1 MAAVKQEI
9 KGGGYTVFFKDVNLM
24 KKAYIYVILTAFLF
38 GTIEVA
44 CKAAGSQFDPFQL
57 TFLRFAIGGLI
68 LLPFAVAELKKNS
81 VKLTGRDF
89 IRLAGVGILGIPLSM
104 VFFQL
109 GIMNSN
115 AATASVLICINPL
128 FTMIFAH
135 FFAGER
141 LNKYKFIVLGIGL
154 IGLVFMI
161 KPWNVQEGNTV
172 TGIIYMLLAAVFF
185 GAYTVAGKVS
195 VEKMG
200 IMAQTSIS
208 FILGSL
214 VLFIIILITGKPVTE
229 GITDNAW
236 LVMYVGIFVT
246 GVGYFCYFMAIK
258 ASDASTGSLA
268 FFIKPAIAP
277 VMAVIFLKET
287 ILWNTYVGIG
297 CILIASYMNI
307 RFQRKENEL
316 KDSGY

>member
-1 MAAVKQEI
+1 
-9 KGGGYTVFFKDVNLM
+9 M
-24 KKAYIYVILTAFLF
+24 KKAYIYVVLTAILF
-38 GTIEVA
+38 GTMEVA
-44 CKAAGSQFDPFQL
+44 CKVAGNHLDPFQL

-68 LLPFAVAELKKNS
+68 LLPFAIVELRKNH
-81 VKLTGRDF
+81 VKLTVKD
-89 IRLAGVGILGIPLSM
+89 LAMLAWVGILGVPISM

-109 GIMNSN
+109 GIMYSN
-115 AATASVLICINPL
+115 AATASVLISINPL

-135 FFAGER
+135 FFANEK
-141 LNKYKFIVLGIGL
+141 LNRYKAIVLAIGFVGL
-154 IGLVFMI
+154 IFMI
-161 KPWNVQEGNTV
+161 KPWNMQEGNTV
-172 TGIIYMLLAAVFF
+172 IGMVYMMLAAIFF

-195 VEKMG
+195 VQKMG

-214 VLFIIILITGKPVTE
+214 ILLIIILITGKPVIE
-229 GITDNAW
+229 GVSENIL
-236 LVMYVGIFVT
+236 LVLYAGIFVT
-246 GVGYFCYFMAIK
+246 GIGYFCYFMAIK

-287 ILWNTYVGIG
+287 ILWNMYAGIA

-316 KDSGY
+316 KEKLDG

>member
-1 MAAVKQEI
+1 
-9 KGGGYTVFFKDVNLM
+9 M
-24 KKAYIYVILTAFLF
+24 KKAYIYVVLTAILF
-38 GTIEVA
+38 GTMEVA
-44 CKAAGSQFDPFQL
+44 CKVAGNHLDPFQL

-68 LLPFAVAELKKNS
+68 LLPFAIVELRKS
-81 VKLTGRDF
+81 HVKLTVKDLAM
-89 IRLAGVGILGIPLSM
+89 LAGVGILGVPISM

-109 GIMNSN
+109 GIMYSN
-115 AATASVLICINPL
+115 AATASVLISINPL

-135 FFAGER
+135 FFANEK
-141 LNKYKFIVLGIGL
+141 LNRYKAIVLAIGFVGL
-154 IGLVFMI
+154 IFMI
-161 KPWNVQEGNTV
+161 KPWNMQEGNTV
-172 TGIIYMLLAAVFF
+172 IGMVYMMLAAIFF

-195 VEKMG
+195 VQKMG

-214 VLFIIILITGKPVTE
+214 ILLIIILITGKPVIE
-229 GITDNAW
+229 GVSENIL
-236 LVMYVGIFVT
+236 LVLYAGIFVT
-246 GVGYFCYFMAIK
+246 GIGYFCYFMAIK

-287 ILWNTYVGIG
+287 ILWNMYAGIA

-316 KDSGY
+316 KEKLDG

>member
-1 MAAVKQEI
+1 
-9 KGGGYTVFFKDVNLM
+9 M
-24 KKAYIYVILTAFLF
+24 KKAYIYVVLTAILF
-38 GTIEVA
+38 GTMEVA
-44 CKAAGSQFDPFQL
+44 CKVAGNHLDPFQL

-68 LLPFAVAELKKNS
+68 LLPFAIVELRKNH
-81 VKLTGRDF
+81 VKLTVKDLVM
-89 IRLAGVGILGIPLSM
+89 LAGVGILGVPISM

-109 GIMNSN
+109 GIMYSN
-115 AATASVLICINPL
+115 AATASVLISINPL

-135 FFAGER
+135 FFANEK
-141 LNKYKFIVLGIGL
+141 LNRYKAIVLAIGFVGL
-154 IGLVFMI
+154 IFMI
-161 KPWNVQEGNTV
+161 KPWNMQEGNTV
-172 TGIIYMLLAAVFF
+172 IGMVYMMLAAIFF

-195 VEKMG
+195 VQKMG

-214 VLFIIILITGKPVTE
+214 ILLIIILITGKPVIE
-229 GITDNAW
+229 GVSENIL
-236 LVMYVGIFVT
+236 LVLYAGIFVT
-246 GVGYFCYFMAIK
+246 GIGYFCYFMAIK

-287 ILWNTYVGIG
+287 ILWNMYAGIA

-316 KDSGY
+316 KEKLDG

>member
-1 MAAVKQEI
+1 
-9 KGGGYTVFFKDVNLM
+9 M
-24 KKAYIYVILTAFLF
+24 KKAYIYVVLTAIRF
-38 GTIEVA
+38 GTMEVA
-44 CKAAGSQFDPFQL
+44 CKVAGNHLDPFQL

-68 LLPFAVAELKKNS
+68 LLPFAIVELRKNH
-81 VKLTGRDF
+81 VKLKVKDLSM
-89 IRLAGVGILGIPLSM
+89 LAGVGILGVPISM

-109 GIMNSN
+109 GIMYSN
-115 AATASVLICINPL
+115 AATASVLISINPL

-135 FFAGER
+135 FFANEK
-141 LNKYKFIVLGIGL
+141 LNRYKAIVLAIGFVGL
-154 IGLVFMI
+154 IFMI
-161 KPWNVQEGNTV
+161 KPWNMQEGNTV
-172 TGIIYMLLAAVFF
+172 IGMVYMMLAAIFF

-195 VEKMG
+195 VQKMG

-214 VLFIIILITGKPVTE
+214 ILLIIILITGKPVIE
-229 GITDNAW
+229 GVSENIL
-236 LVMYVGIFVT
+236 LVLYAGIFVT
-246 GVGYFCYFMAIK
+246 GIGYFCYFMAIK

-287 ILWNTYVGIG
+287 ILWNMYAGIA

-316 KDSGY
+316 KEKLDG

>member
-1 MAAVKQEI
+1 
-9 KGGGYTVFFKDVNLM
+9 
-24 KKAYIYVILTAFLF
+24 
-38 GTIEVA
+38 
-44 CKAAGSQFDPFQL
+44 
-57 TFLRFAIGGLI
+57 
-68 LLPFAVAELKKNS
+68 
-81 VKLTGRDF
+81 
-89 IRLAGVGILGIPLSM
+89 M

-109 GIMNSN
+109 GIMYSN
-115 AATASVLICINPL
+115 AATASVLISINPL

-135 FFAGER
+135 FFANEK
-141 LNKYKFIVLGIGL
+141 LNRYKAIVLAIGFVGL
-154 IGLVFMI
+154 IFMI
-161 KPWNVQEGNTV
+161 KPWNMQEGNTV
-172 TGIIYMLLAAVFF
+172 IGMVYMTLAAILF

-195 VEKMG
+195 VQKMG

-214 VLFIIILITGKPVTE
+214 ILLIIILITGKPVIE
-229 GITDNAW
+229 GVSENIL
-236 LVMYVGIFVT
+236 LVLYAGIFVT
-246 GVGYFCYFMAIK
+246 GIGYFCYFMAIK

-287 ILWNTYVGIG
+287 ILWNMYAGIA

-316 KDSGY
+316 KEKLDG